1 MKKFREEIYVAKPSL
16 PRKKD
21 FIRNLS
27 QTFQTH
33 RLTTNGP
40 LANEFKKR
48 LEKKLKVKNLL
59 LVSNATKGLE
69 IAIKTFQPQKKT
81 IKVFTDGSTIN
92 NGKRVE
98 IVSGGVGVYFG
109 KNDARNISKK
119 VISKKVTNNVCELI
133 ACILAIEQ
141 VINSEDTMD
150 FVEVKIY
157 SDSEYTINSVI
168 KWADN
173 WEKNDYKK
181 KVKGKWVD
189 VKNVVYIKKLREYYK
204 KYNIK
209 FYYTPAHKAQPDPRK
224 DKEKYDQ
231 WYGNYMADHLAKCAS
246 QN

>member
-1 MKKFREEIYVAKPSL
+1 MSQNLCKWFSKTSSSKSNKKTKSIQPNI
-16 PRKKD
+16 P
-21 FIRNLS
+21 NLS
-27 QTFQTH
+27 QEHIETPAPAPAPPFTQPYTLSDCVIPPVPKP
-33 RLTTNGP
+33 RP
-40 LANEFKKR
+40 L
-48 LEKKLKVKNLL
+48 
-59 LVSNATKGLE
+59 S
-69 IAIKTFQPQKKT
+69 TFQPKKKT

-98 IVSGGVGVYFG
+98 IVSGGVGVFFG
-109 KNDARNISKK
+109 KNDPRNISKK
-119 VISKKVTNNVCELI
+119 VISKKVTNNVCELM

-141 VINSEDTMD
+141 VINTEDTMD
-150 FVEVKIY
+150 FVEIKIY
-157 SDSEYTINSVI
+157 SDSEYTINSII

-189 VKNVVYIKKLREYYK
+189 IKNVVYIKKLREYYK

-209 FYYTPAHKAQPDPRK
+209 FLYTPAHKAQPDPRK

-231 WYGNYMADHLAKCAS
+231 WYGNYMADHFAKCAS

>member
-1 MKKFREEIYVAKPSL
+1 MSQNLCKWFTKSSSSKGNKKNKAIQPNIPNLAEEISYTSAPAPPATQHKLSDCVIPPVPIPKPR
-16 PRKKD
+16 P
-21 FIRNLS
+21 LS
-27 QTFQTH
+27 
-33 RLTTNGP
+33 
-40 LANEFKKR
+40 
-48 LEKKLKVKNLL
+48 
-59 LVSNATKGLE
+59 
-69 IAIKTFQPQKKT
+69 TFQPQKKT

-173 WEKNDYKK
+173 WEKTVTRKK
-181 KVKGKWVD
+181 
-189 VKNVVYIKKLREYYK
+189 
-204 KYNIK
+204 
-209 FYYTPAHKAQPDPRK
+209 
-224 DKEKYDQ
+224 
-231 WYGNYMADHLAKCAS
+231 
-246 QN
+246 

>member
-1 MKKFREEIYVAKPSL
+1 MSQNICKWFSKSSSSKGKKKAKAIQPNIPNLTPGPASGPSQAPAPQATQHKLSDCEIPPVPIPKPR
-16 PRKKD
+16 P
-21 FIRNLS
+21 LS
-27 QTFQTH
+27 T
-33 RLTTNGP
+33 L
-40 LANEFKKR
+40 
-48 LEKKLKVKNLL
+48 
-59 LVSNATKGLE
+59 
-69 IAIKTFQPQKKT
+69 QPQKKT

-119 VISKKVTNNVCELI
+119 VISKKVTNNVCELM

-141 VINSEDTMD
+141 VILSEDTMD
-150 FVEVKIY
+150 FVEIKIY

-173 WEKNDYKK
+173 WEKNNYKK

-189 VKNVVYIKKLREYYK
+189 IKNVVYIKKLREYYK
-204 KYNIK
+204 KYNVK
-209 FYYTPAHKAQPDPRK
+209 FYHTPAHKAQPDPRK

-231 WYGNYMADHLAKCAS
+231 WYGNYMADHLARCAS